1 MTANQPVSL
10 ANGKMEISLMSSFVT
25 RRKVLRAGALAI
37 TAGVG
42 ALSKS
47 NVARASVEG
56 FGPLLPA
63 DENGLR
69 LPEGFSSRIVAQSG
83 SEVGTTGHVWH
94 AAPDGGATFAT
105 GDGGWLY
112 VSNAEGFPGSSGV
125 GVIRFASDGSIADA
139 YSILT
144 GTWRNCAGGTT
155 PWGTW
160 LSCEEISAGRVYEC
174 DPYSPGSQGIVRP
187 ALGVFNHEA
196 AVVDPIGGHVY
207 LSEDRSNGLLYR
219 FTPNSY
225 PDLSS
230 GILEAAEILDP
241 LGQGSIAPG
250 EVRPLDWHQV
260 PDPSG
265 ASSSTRHQVP
275 AATSFNGGEGLWY
288 EGGSVILGTK
298 GDNRVWR
305 IDLGRQEIEIVYDF
319 ATAPSA
325 PLTGVDNVLATSA
338 GDIFV
343 AEDGGDMQIVAI
355 TPSGEVN
362 PFIEISGVS
371 GSEVTGPA
379 LSPDGTRM
387 YFSSQRNPG
396 TTYEVA
402 GDFLGATPVPFL
414 GLWGQVS
421 LLAAA
426 ALVARRSASPGETS
440 LTLETHTA
448 RRPETTGR
456 ML

>member
-1 MTANQPVSL
+1 MAV
-10 ANGKMEISLMSSFVT
+10 
-25 RRKVLRAGALAI
+25 
-37 TAGVG
+37 GVG

-47 NVARASVEG
+47 SVAQASVEG
-56 FGPLLPA
+56 FGPLRPA
-63 DENGLR
+63 DVNGLR
-69 LPEGFSSRIVAQSG
+69 LPDGFSSRIVAQSG

-94 AAPDGGATFAT
+94 AAPDGGATFGT
-105 GDGGWLY
+105 DDGGWLY

-125 GVIRFASDGSIADA
+125 GVLRFASDGAITDA

-160 LSCEEISAGRVYEC
+160 LSCEEVSFGRVYEC

-196 AVVDPIGGHVY
+196 AVVDPIGGHLY

-219 FTPNSY
+219 FTPTVY

-241 LGQGSIAPG
+241 LGQGPISPG
-250 EVRPLDWHQV
+250 EVRPLEWHPV

-265 ASSSTRHQVP
+265 ASSSTRNQVP
-275 AATSFNGGEGLWY
+275 AATTFNGGEGLWY

-325 PLTGVDNVLATSA
+325 PLTGVDNVLATPG

-355 TPSGEVN
+355 TPSGEVR
-362 PFIEISGVS
+362 PFVEIPGVS

-396 TTYEVA
+396 TTYEVV
-402 GDFLGATPVPFL
+402 GEFLGASPVPFL
-414 GLWGQVS
+414 GIWGQVS
-421 LLAAA
+421 LVAAA
-426 ALVARRSASPGETS
+426 ALVARRGSHRREASALPSGHEVPDGAAKE
-440 LTLETHTA
+440 
-448 RRPETTGR
+448 
-456 ML
+456 